1 MLIFFG
7 AVYAVY
13 IYVRIYFTNW
23 KKSSM
28 WPLGLIVLHGLCMA
42 VILQFFRSSIS
53 CSFLLLNSRPC
64 LCWLQENASELQVE
78 EWKKDTVYSRGI
90 HKKCLSP
97 KWKKAGDLWPVIFG
111 LSFSSR
117 FFILTNKHM
126 HERNDRVKNCPVAVD
141 RYFTRRNVKGIA
153 WAAWQIWLSDI
164 EISGLANWCEDM
176 AFLTFEDWDVRLLAK
191 KPSKYFQPWQVWKG
205 SFTSTFQ
212 FGQWPR
218 WGSHGHLAIFKMDP
232 GEGTTRFAT
241 GDLRCRF
248 GCALTG
254 FYG

>member
-1 MLIFFG
+1 MPLLTPRKCVRTAGGRMEEGHCLFSRNSQKMFKSKVEKNRWFVTSHFWVEFF
-7 AVYAVY
+7 
-13 IYVRIYFTNW
+13 
-23 KKSSM
+23 KS
-28 WPLGLIVLHGLCMA
+28 
-42 VILQFFRSSIS
+42 
-53 CSFLLLNSRPC
+53 
-64 LCWLQENASELQVE
+64 
-78 EWKKDTVYSRGI
+78 
-90 HKKCLSP
+90 
-97 KWKKAGDLWPVIFG
+97 
-111 LSFSSR
+111 

-218 WGSHGHLAIFKMDP
+218 WGSHGHLMAIFKMDP

-241 GDLRCRF
+241 GDHLRCRL